1 MTDAITYQNYIDGSF
16 VGCDNLVEV
25 RNPATGAL
33 LSRVPESDS
42 ATVERAIAA
51 ARTAQKDWAKKPA
64 NERAGYLRAIA
75 SKIRQNAERLARV
88 ITEEQGKIQSLALVE
103 VNFTADYMDYM
114 AEWARRIEGEIITSD
129 RPGENI
135 FLFRKPL
142 VWLPAFCR
150 GTSRSS

>member
-1 MTDAITYQNYIDGSF
+1 DMTDAITYQNYIDGSF

-33 LSRVPESDS
+33 LSRVPDSDS

-51 ARTAQKDWAKKPA
+51 ARTAQTDWAHKPA
-64 NERAGYLRAIA
+64 NERAGYLPTIP
-75 SKIRQNAERLARV
+75 SKSRQHAERLARV
-88 ITEEQGKIQSLALVE
+88 ITGEQGKIQSLALVE

-135 FLFRKPL
+135 FLF
-142 VWLPAFCR
+142 
-150 GTSRSS
+150 

>member
-75 SKIRQNAERLARV
+75 SKIRQNAERLPASSPKSKARS
-88 ITEEQGKIQSLALVE
+88 EPALVE

-114 AEWARRIEGEIITSD
+114 AEWARRIEARSSPATATARISSCSES
-129 RPGENI
+129 RW
-135 FLFRKPL
+135 